1 MEKHLVKGKDR
12 KICGVCSGIADYFG
26 WDVTIVRIVCGVL
39 SVCYGFGLIA
49 YIVGALV
56 MPNE

>member
-1 MEKHLVKGKDR
+1 MEKRLVKGKDR

-39 SVCYGFGLIA
+39 CVCYGFGLIA
-49 YIVGALV
+49 YVVGALV